1 MLNKYGE
8 RTQPCRTSFST
19 WNHSD
24 SVPATLTLASCFLY
38 SLASESIKCR
48 EYHMSIIVI
57 QNLSWEIESNVFL
70 KSTKHTHRVLAGAR
84 VPCASVFWNSWFGLL
99 FPFLVEIQPV
109 CLQFLFRSLLG
120 SCSVI
125 CTQFKIVFLGKWD
138 ERGERP
144 ILWPVA
150 SFFRF
155 CAFYPVLSGSFLSCF
170 YKFKTVL
177 YLYKRQTTNIDNDI
191 YHVFLPRVF

>member
-150 SFFRF
+150 SFSDSVHSIQY
-155 CAFYPVLSGSFLSCF
+155 CQVLFSLSFTSL
-170 YKFKTVL
+170 KL
-177 YLYKRQTTNIDNDI
+177 YCICTNVKQQTLITTFITF
-191 YHVFLPRVF
+191 FLPRVS